1 MSEKILRL
9 TDENFHE
16 TIENI
21 DLPVIVDFWAPWC
34 GPCKMMEPIF
44 DVLAKELENGV
55 VLARLNVDENP
66 EISKNLEIMS
76 IPTFMMFKDG
86 RLVKKVIGARPKN
99 NFLQEFDLN

>member
-1 MSEKILRL
+1 LSEKILRL